1 MPRGFTWQGSGHFQ
15 ITRIIGRQPFKFKFW
30 TDDELRSEG
39 SSVDLE
45 QRLWID
51 KKISRIIFKPHSE
64 VGLVSWTSL
73 FKTFFNQGLIL
84 EPSSLT
90 IVVHSTV
97 GFIVLVTVGKNE
109 KLESPKW
116 NWKDWSWKVR
126 AEVEKFVAK
135 LESSLG
141 FLQFRQKLSNFR
153 LSNLKLSNCPFNL
166 HWVFPSSI
174 KTFQQDK

>member
-1 MPRGFTWQGSGHFQ
+1 MPRVFTWQGSGHFLFIQ
-15 ITRIIGRQPFKFKFW
+15 ITRIIGRQLFKFKFW

-97 GFIVLVTVGKNE
+97 GFIVLVTDIGDMNIGDKIYILSPWYSHENGPPVDSRTFSTWRILTEIDLISKKCLFKSTTVVY
-109 KLESPKW
+109 KL
-116 NWKDWSWKVR
+116 
-126 AEVEKFVAK
+126 
-135 LESSLG
+135 
-141 FLQFRQKLSNFR
+141 QK
-153 LSNLKLSNCPFNL
+153 K
-166 HWVFPSSI
+166 
-174 KTFQQDK
+174 

>member
-30 TDDELRSEG
+30 TDHELRSEG
-39 SSVDLE
+39 PSVDLE

-90 IVVHSTV
+90 IVLHSTV
-97 GFIVLVTVGKNE
+97 GFIVVTYIGDKNIGDKIYIIPRKFHIFWYQSYGRHSKPE
-109 KLESPKW
+109 K
-116 NWKDWSWKVR
+116 VIY
-126 AEVEKFVAK
+126 EK
-135 LESSLG
+135 SSKKSILRR
-141 FLQFRQKLSNFR
+141 LKFRGSSSNR
-153 LSNLKLSNCPFNL
+153 INL
-166 HWVFPSSI
+166 
-174 KTFQQDK
+174 